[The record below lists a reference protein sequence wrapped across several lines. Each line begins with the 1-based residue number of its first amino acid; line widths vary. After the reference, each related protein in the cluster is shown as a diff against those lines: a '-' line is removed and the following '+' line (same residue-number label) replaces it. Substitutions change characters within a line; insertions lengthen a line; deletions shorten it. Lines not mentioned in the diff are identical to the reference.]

1 MLSPIPVIAALIIL
15 LTLLA
20 LVFGGVPVI
29 RRLRARRI
37 STFQSTVLD
46 KKEETTMIYAGVF
59 IPLVIYHLRV
69 EKGIEFNA
77 SYTTY
82 SSVDIGDTV
91 SISSFSDGSYRL
103 DK

>member
-1 MLSPIPVIAALIIL
+1 MPSPIPVIAALIIL
-15 LTLLA
+15 LTLIA
-20 LVFGGVPVI
+20 LVFGGIPAI

-69 EKGIEFNA
+69 EKGMEFNVSHA
-77 SYTTY
+77 TY
-82 SSVDIGDTV
+82 SSVNIGDTV
-91 SISSFSDGSYRL
+91 SISSYSDGSHRL
-103 DK
+103 DQ